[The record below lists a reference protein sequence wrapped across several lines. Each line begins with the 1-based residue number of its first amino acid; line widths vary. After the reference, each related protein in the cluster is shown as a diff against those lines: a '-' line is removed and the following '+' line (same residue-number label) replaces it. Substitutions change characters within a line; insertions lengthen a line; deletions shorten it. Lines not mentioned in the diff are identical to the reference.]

1 MNVMF
6 DLHQYN
12 FANKTSQFNCAYMA
26 KIKVY
31 RANRQTE
38 IPGGGLEKKWA
49 EFFSRVLRFQQDNY
63 HKGSS
68 LLLDNFL

>member
-1 MNVMF
+1 MNVMI

-31 RANRQTE
+31 RATDRNS
-38 IPGGGLEKKWA
+38 GGGGGVEKKGLN
-49 EFFSRVLRFQQDNY
+49 FF
-63 HKGSS
+63 
-68 LLLDNFL
+68 

>member
-31 RANRQTE
+31 RATDRNS
-38 IPGGGLEKKWA
+38 GGGGGVEKKGLNFFQSA
-49 EFFSRVLRFQQDNY
+49 EVPT
-63 HKGSS
+63 G
-68 LLLDNFL
+68 